1 MSYLLEGD
9 DLLKNAMKN
18 DQGARR
24 VTRQPK
30 TLLVYFYLSLAL
42 VKSFKVIHLSWF
54 MKKNLKFIY
63 LSLLAPTVT
72 HYVGIYVFSSFHELP
87 KTFLREYFSS
97 FYKFLSNAV
106 CVIPEKIGLVF
117 SRMRAL
123 PQFCKLCKLH
133 NEKEVALI
141 QKRSSMS
148 THNHIKLTTNFLCH
162 KIDNLFTLLTFNFIG
177 YEQLLPIYF
186 YIQGWSQL
194 KIYVFYAGFYFIFI
208 DGAVPKS

>member
-1 MSYLLEGD
+1 MIHEE
-9 DLLKNAMKN
+9 
-18 DQGARR
+18 
-24 VTRQPK
+24 
-30 TLLVYFYLSLAL
+30 
-42 VKSFKVIHLSWF
+42 KSEIHLSLF
-54 MKKNLKFIY
+54 SRQRLP
-63 LSLLAPTVT
+63 S
-72 HYVGIYVFSSFHELP
+72 IYVFSSLHELP
-87 KTFLREYFSS
+87 IFLREYFSS

-208 DGAVPKS
+208 DGAVPRS

>member
-1 MSYLLEGD
+1 MIHEE
-9 DLLKNAMKN
+9 
-18 DQGARR
+18 
-24 VTRQPK
+24 
-30 TLLVYFYLSLAL
+30 
-42 VKSFKVIHLSWF
+42 KSEIHLSLSSRANGYLVF
-54 MKKNLKFIY
+54 MCFL
-63 LSLLAPTVT
+63 LSMN
-72 HYVGIYVFSSFHELP
+72 YVPI
-87 KTFLREYFSS
+87 FLREYFSS

-208 DGAVPKS
+208 DGAVPRS

>member
-1 MSYLLEGD
+1 MCFLLSM
-9 DLLKNAMKN
+9 N
-18 DQGARR
+18 
-24 VTRQPK
+24 
-30 TLLVYFYLSLAL
+30 
-42 VKSFKVIHLSWF
+42 
-54 MKKNLKFIY
+54 
-63 LSLLAPTVT
+63 
-72 HYVGIYVFSSFHELP
+72 YVPI
-87 KTFLREYFSS
+87 FLREYFSS
-97 FYKFLSNAV
+97 FYKFFSNAVCV

-177 YEQLLPIYF
+177 YEQLLPIY
-186 YIQGWSQL
+186 IQGWSQL
-194 KIYVFYAGFYFIFI
+194 KMYVFFI

>member
-63 LSLLAPTVT
+63 LSSRANGYLVFMCFLLSMN
-72 HYVGIYVFSSFHELP
+72 YVPI
-87 KTFLREYFSS
+87 FLREYFSS

-208 DGAVPKS
+208 DGAVPRS

>member
-1 MSYLLEGD
+1 
-9 DLLKNAMKN
+9 MKN
-18 DQGARR
+18 QNTLCHICVLSIRR
-24 VTRQPK
+24 WWSTEKRYEKWPRSSK
-30 TLLVYFYLSLAL
+30 GDTTTKNSFSILLSLSSPSK
-42 VKSFKVIHLSWF
+42 VFQSHSFIMIHEEKSEIHLS
-54 MKKNLKFIY
+54 
-63 LSLLAPTVT
+63 LSSRANGYPLC
-72 HYVGIYVFSSFHELP
+72 IYVFSSLHELP
-87 KTFLREYFSS
+87 IFLREYFSS
-97 FYKFLSNAV
+97 FYKFFSNAVCV

-194 KIYVFYAGFYFIFI
+194 KIYVFYAVFF
-208 DGAVPKS
+208 S

>member
-63 LSLLAPTVT
+63 LSSRANGYLVC
-72 HYVGIYVFSSFHELP
+72 IYVFSSLHELC
-87 KTFLREYFSS
+87 T
-97 FYKFLSNAV
+97 
-106 CVIPEKIGLVF
+106 
-117 SRMRAL
+117 
-123 PQFCKLCKLH
+123 
-133 NEKEVALI
+133 
-141 QKRSSMS
+141 
-148 THNHIKLTTNFLCH
+148 
-162 KIDNLFTLLTFNFIG
+162 
-177 YEQLLPIYF
+177 
-186 YIQGWSQL
+186 YIFER
-194 KIYVFYAGFYFIFI
+194 IFFIFLQI
-208 DGAVPKS
+208 FL

>member
-1 MSYLLEGD
+1 
-9 DLLKNAMKN
+9 MKN
-18 DQGARR
+18 DQEARR

-42 VKSFKVIHLSWF
+42 VKSFKS
-54 MKKNLKFIY
+54 FIY
-63 LSLLAPTVT
+63 HDSWRKIWNSFISLFSRQRLPS
-72 HYVGIYVFSSFHELP
+72 IYVFSSLHELP
-87 KTFLREYFSS
+87 IFLREYFSS

-194 KIYVFYAGFYFIFI
+194 KIYVFYAVFFHRWSC
-208 DGAVPKS
+208 PKELAELARKK

>member
-1 MSYLLEGD
+1 MCFLLSMNYL
-9 DLLKNAMKN
+9 
-18 DQGARR
+18 
-24 VTRQPK
+24 
-30 TLLVYFYLSLAL
+30 YFWENIFHLFTNFSL
-42 VKSFKVIHLSWF
+42 
-54 MKKNLKFIY
+54 
-63 LSLLAPTVT
+63 TQC
-72 HYVGIYVFSSFHELP
+72 
-87 KTFLREYFSS
+87 
-97 FYKFLSNAV
+97 V

-194 KIYVFYAGFYFIFI
+194 KIYVFYAVFFHRWSC
-208 DGAVPKS
+208 PKELAELARKKK